1 MKALIA
7 LSAAAALC
15 SHAAQAAAPQ
25 WYFQTG
31 AVSRH
36 FEQTRAP
43 GREWSQTHAGVGLER
58 RDPGDD
64 SAWQV
69 RWAGGLMRDSRDFW
83 GGYYGAAYIR
93 QWRGPLGID
102 AGLGVG
108 AYAIYRSVSWSGQ
121 RKLVPAVLPTA
132 SLGLAAGKVG
142 VNIVYVPK
150 IGGGEDGATASLV
163 HAQLLFRFK

>member
-1 MKALIA
+1 MKALFA
-7 LSAAAALC
+7 MFAAALC
-15 SHAAQAAAPQ
+15 THAAHAAAPQ
-25 WYFQTG
+25 WYFQAG
-31 AVSRH
+31 GLSHH

-43 GREWSQTHAGVGLER
+43 GREWSQAHAGVGLER
-58 RDPGDD
+58 RDLDAD
-64 SAWQV
+64 SAWHV

-83 GGYYGAAYIR
+83 GGYGGAAYMR

-108 AYAIYRSVSWSGQ
+108 AYAMYRSVSWSGV

-132 SLGLAAGKVG
+132 SLGLAGGKVG
-142 VNIVYVPK
+142 MTIVYGPK